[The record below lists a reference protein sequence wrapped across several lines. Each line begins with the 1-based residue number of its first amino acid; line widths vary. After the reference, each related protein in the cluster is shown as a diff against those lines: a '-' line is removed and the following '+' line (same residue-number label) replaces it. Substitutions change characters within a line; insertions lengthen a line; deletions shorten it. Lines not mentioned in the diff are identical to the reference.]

1 MSEFDKFISCWL
13 KFRRVDNIQQL
24 EEDCQQ
30 LICKF
35 FNAIANDDPSFTEDL
50 EEDIQYCRKF
60 ERKVLIP
67 GVIQ

>member
-1 MSEFDKFISCWL
+1 MNDFDRFINCWL
-13 KFRRVDNIQQL
+13 KFRKVDNIQQL
-24 EEDCQQ
+24 EGDCQQ

-50 EEDIQYCRKF
+50 EDIQYCRKF
-60 ERKVLIP
+60 ERVIVP

>member
-1 MSEFDKFISCWL
+1 MNDFDRFINCWL

-24 EEDCQQ
+24 EGDCQQ

-50 EEDIQYCRKF
+50 EDIQYCRKF

>member
-1 MSEFDKFISCWL
+1 MSEFDRFINCWL
-13 KFRRVDNIQQL
+13 KFRRVDSIKQL

-35 FNAIANDDPSFTEDL
+35 FNAIDDPSFTEDL

-60 ERKVLIP
+60 ERKIMIP
-67 GVIQ
+67 GVI

>member
-35 FNAIANDDPSFTEDL
+35 FNVIANDDPSFTEDL
-50 EEDIQYCRKF
+50 EDIQYCRKF
-60 ERKVLIP
+60 ERRVIAP

>member
-24 EEDCQQ
+24 EGDCQQ

-50 EEDIQYCRKF
+50 EDIQYCRKF
-60 ERKVLIP
+60 ERRVIAP